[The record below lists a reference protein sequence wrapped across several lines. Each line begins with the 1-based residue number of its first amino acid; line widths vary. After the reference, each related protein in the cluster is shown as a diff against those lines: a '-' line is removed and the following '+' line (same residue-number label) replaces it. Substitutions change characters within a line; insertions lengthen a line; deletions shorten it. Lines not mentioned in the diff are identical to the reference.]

1 MKASEARRRT
11 EANLKADKEF
21 QQYVEFTEHN
31 IARAINNG
39 ERKCVLVRTRRLL
52 SALIKH
58 FENLGYEVR
67 TNVPPYIETYYLYW

>member
-1 MKASEARRRT
+1 MEASEARRRT
-11 EANLKADKEF
+11 KANLKANKEF
-21 QQYVEFTEHN
+21 QKYVKFTEHN
-31 IARAINNG
+31 IKKAINNG
-39 ERKCVLVRTRRLL
+39 ERKCVLVRTSRLL